1 MDCCNLDDP
10 WFWIGL
16 LIALLLL
23 GLALLVLWLRWRK
36 GRKEYEKQRCIE
48 IPPDVVRRPDP
59 CLYSQPYLM
68 AKGLAVTWD
77 NPDIQVTNLGGT
89 PVPSSNLQPNTDYI
103 VAATIHNASFDAA
116 LGVEVR
122 CVYRPF
128 SFGTPDRVPVEA
140 DANGNPAVRIVHIG
154 PWGSAIA
161 KFRWR
166 TPASGGHF
174 CLQVEC
180 YHPSDREP
188 NNNVGQENT
197 DVRTAA
203 SDVNLVI
210 PLFNAR
216 ARHAQAFIFA
226 NEYTIAEVDVRLR
239 LHQIR
244 GYKGIDRPTLRAA
257 AGAGAGGS
265 TEELMRAAERD
276 ALRGARIRLAP
287 NAGGRGSRG
296 VGYRVYGYDGF
307 QQLSGNH
314 ALGGFSLRDGWTLD
328 VDNARRQG
336 DAWQLDVPPKDSLN
350 VSLRL
355 LVPDDAPA
363 GQRKAVNIWATDRF
377 GALLG
382 GVTIHVRK
390 GP

>member
-10 WFWIGL
+10 WFWIQL

-77 NPDIQVTNLGGT
+77 NPDIQVTDLGGT

-128 SFGTPDRVPVEA
+128 SFGTPDRVPVET

-154 PWGSAIA
+154 PWGAAIA
-161 KFRWR
+161 KFRWH

-180 YHPSDREP
+180 YHPADREP
-188 NNNVGQENT
+188 NNNIGQENT

-226 NEYTIAEVDVRLR
+226 NEYAIAEADVRLR

-257 AGAGAGGS
+257 AGAGTRGS

-276 ALRGARIRLAP
+276 ALRGSRIRLAP
-287 NAGGRGSRG
+287 NPGGRGSRG

-307 QQLSGNH
+307 QQLSANH

-328 VDNARRQG
+328 VDNAQRQG
-336 DAWQLDVPPKDSLN
+336 DAWQLDVPPKGSLN
-350 VSLRL
+350 VALRL
-355 LVPDDAPA
+355 QVPDDAPA